1 MTETANRQKPQ
12 EKEQEEAAAVV
23 QAKPWAIVE
32 IKGKQYRVEAGKML
46 RVDKMAEAPG
56 TKLELSG
63 VLQYYDGPTSRIGTP
78 TLEDVKVKV
87 EVIRHLRDK
96 KITVFKYKPKKNYRR
111 KTGHRQPYTELRVE
125 EILSSSA

>member
-1 MTETANRQKPQ
+1 MTESTTIQKG
-12 EKEQEEAAAVV
+12 EAKGAEEAAVAPL
-23 QAKPWAIVE
+23 AKPWAIVE
-32 IKGKQYRVEAGKML
+32 TKGKQYRAEAGKIL

-63 VLQYYDGPTSRIGTP
+63 VLHYYDGTRSRFGAP
-78 TLEDVKVKV
+78 TLEDVKVQV
-87 EVIRHLRDK
+87 QVVRHVRDK

-125 EILSSSA
+125 AILAAE